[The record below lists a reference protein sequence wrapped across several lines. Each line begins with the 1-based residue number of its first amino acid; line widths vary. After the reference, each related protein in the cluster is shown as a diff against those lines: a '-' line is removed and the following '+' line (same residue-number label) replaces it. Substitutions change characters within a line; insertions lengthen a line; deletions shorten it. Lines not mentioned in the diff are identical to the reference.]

1 MQELWQ
7 IEVQNRIYQAD
18 TSELIE
24 WIKEGSIQPDDKVR
38 RGNLRWLN
46 ANRIPQLRIYFKTTV
61 GEGAVTHLDPVIEI
75 ERNGVFEVNLSAAET
90 IGSIPVSEGQPA
102 TGEQTHAGRRTDPN
116 YLKHCLRH
124 TGKTTSFVCNVC
136 GSPLC
141 GECTNRF
148 GTVRLCS
155 LCSGM
160 CVTLEE
166 FQQGT
171 SITGALNK
179 PYARNTVEKKRG
191 TSDGLGVREVV
202 DAIKYAFR
210 LSPSRGFKLLLFVVL
225 TLGTAT
231 LFAQTLPAVAVAL
244 ICFSGLLSLAFDIL
258 TTASK
263 ECGRPDEEA
272 ASDPRER
279 SPLMQRY
286 LSSFL
291 RGVSAVVVS
300 FGLCIL
306 VTAAAG
312 TYAWYA
318 FSTSLDN
325 VETQMR
331 QEGRVIDN
339 TARREV
345 VRDLDAKILR
355 ARNEIMSSAFG
366 QVDSVE
372 NAQIERAVGSFM
384 RLSIWFLTPIFV
396 SLLIG
401 AIYFPSACL
410 NVTCEGSFKHAA
422 SPRAGLARIWNLGY
436 EYVKTLFLLLTMVGV
451 TAAVGAGA
459 FVLIGEFSSTP
470 VALIST
476 VSLLGGV
483 LFVLWTTFSFI
494 LAQAVDRRAA
504 E

>member
-46 ANRIPQLRIYFKTTV
+46 ASRIPQLRIYFRTTV
-61 GEGAVTHLDPVIEI
+61 GDGVAATASDATIEI
-75 ERNGVFEVNLSAAET
+75 ERNGVIDGAVEAAET
-90 IGSIPVSEGQPA
+90 IGSIPVSDP
-102 TGEQTHAGRRTDPN
+102 HAGRRTDPN

-124 TGKTTSFVCNVC
+124 AGKPTSFVCNVC

-160 CVTLEE
+160 CVTLED
-166 FQQGT
+166 FQHGT

-179 PYARNTVEKKRG
+179 PYARKTLEKKRRA
-191 TSDGLGVREVV
+191 SDGLGVREVV
-202 DAIKYAFR
+202 DAIKYALR
-210 LSPSRGFKLLLFVVL
+210 LSTGRVFKLLLFVTV
-225 TLGTAT
+225 TVGMAAA
-231 LFAQTLPAVAVAL
+231 FVQTIPAIAVAFVAFL
-244 ICFSGLLSLAFDIL
+244 LLLSLAFDIL
-258 TTASK
+258 MTASK
-263 ECGRPDEEA
+263 DYGHHDDGA
-272 ASDPRER
+272 ASSDGEISAPV
-279 SPLMQRY
+279 QRY
-286 LSSFL
+286 VRSLLS
-291 RGVSAVVVS
+291 GANAVVVS
-300 FGLCIL
+300 FGLCI
-306 VTAAAG
+306 VITFAAG

-325 VETQMR
+325 VESQMR
-331 QEGRVIDN
+331 QEGRAIDS
-339 TARREV
+339 TARREMV
-345 VRDLDAKILR
+345 TDLDAKILR

-366 QVDSVE
+366 QVDSDE
-372 NAQIERAVGSFM
+372 NPQIERTVTSFM

-401 AIYFPSACL
+401 AVYFPSACL
-410 NVTCEGSFKHAA
+410 NLLRGSSFRRLA
-422 SPRAGLARIWNLGY
+422 SPRAGLARIWSLGY
-436 EYVKTLFLLLTMVGV
+436 EYVKILFLLLTMVTV
-451 TAAVGAGA
+451 TAAAGVGTFA
-459 FVLIGEFSSTP
+459 LIRGFSSTP

-476 VSLLGGV
+476 VSLLGGISF
-483 LFVLWTTFSFI
+483 LLWTAFSYV
-494 LAQAVDRRAA
+494 LAQAVHKHP
-504 E
+504 